1 MGYMDGDILGNED
14 NLEVANPLSTPEHI
28 VPEVYFDF
36 LFYVLR
42 CISIKYVGVYGVGGW
57 VCCMISIPNLSTISH
72 LFYSSNNLL
81 SPRSLLH
88 FVSFLIFI
96 VEITIIKMN

>member
-57 VCCMISIPNLSTISH
+57 VCCMISF
-72 LFYSSNNLL
+72 FYGWII
-81 SPRSLLH
+81 RY
-88 FVSFLIFI
+88 FYCII
-96 VEITIIKMN
+96 VYIMIEII